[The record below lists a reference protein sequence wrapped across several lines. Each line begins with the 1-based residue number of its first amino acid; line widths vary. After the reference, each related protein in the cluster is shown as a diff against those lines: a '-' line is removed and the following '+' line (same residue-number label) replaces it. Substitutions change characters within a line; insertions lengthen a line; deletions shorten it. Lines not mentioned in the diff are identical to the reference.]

1 MDFGH
6 LVLAAFQG
14 PTGIAIWG
22 IAVLAAVELVT
33 GVLKAFAK
41 SQFSLTLIDV
51 WVRTQLAGRVLP
63 IVIVLVAGAASPD
76 FSVLGLDVN
85 PLTALGLAGAATYAA
100 SAIAS
105 IMDNVNPA
113 AADTPPT
120 E

>member
-22 IAVLAAVELVT
+22 VALLGALELVT
-33 GVLKAFAK
+33 GILKAVAK
-41 SQFSLTLIDV
+41 SQFTFDLVDV
-51 WVRTQLAGRVLP
+51 WVRTQLAGRILP
-63 IVIVLVAGAASPD
+63 IVVVLIAGAASPD

-85 PLTALGLAGAATYAA
+85 PLTTLGLAGAATYAA
-100 SAIAS
+100 SALAS
-105 IMDNVNPA
+105 IVNNVNPA